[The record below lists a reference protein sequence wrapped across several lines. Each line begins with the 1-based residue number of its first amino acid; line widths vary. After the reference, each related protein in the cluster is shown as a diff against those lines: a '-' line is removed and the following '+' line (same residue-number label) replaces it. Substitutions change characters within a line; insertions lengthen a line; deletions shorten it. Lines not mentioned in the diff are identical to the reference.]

1 MSDSIIGMKSFLKV
15 WLVMLVGMVSYTP
28 QAAAQGKKIA
38 VTVEKVSIR
47 VALEKIKEAG
57 NVHFVYEE
65 ASVDKA
71 SAITLSYRTETPLDV
86 ILDDLCK
93 QSKLRYE
100 LQGDIVLLY
109 PIRKQRTYDVRV
121 SLLDADNRQPLMMAT
136 CALNPLGAYAATDVD
151 GKATLKSIPAGSY
164 SLDISYVGFETI
176 RRPIEVKE
184 D

>member
-1 MSDSIIGMKSFLKV
+1 MVGHARRNGELYTTGSGTRQENCGNGRKSLHTC
-15 WLVMLVGMVSYTP
+15 S
-28 QAAAQGKKIA
+28 AGKDK
-38 VTVEKVSIR
+38 R
-47 VALEKIKEAG
+47 AG

-164 SLDISYVGFETI
+164 SLDISYVALKRSVAPSKSRKT
-176 RRPIEVKE
+176 
-184 D
+184 